1 MEGQAH
7 VNFNEIDPGI
17 KKTIESVGDL
27 TLPSQGLIGNYVK
40 ATTLPFFE
48 MNLLNNNAYLPFLTS
63 SYSKYL
69 SKGNKFQLYLI
80 SGSSSPC
87 VVSAIETFRRAH
99 P

>member
-80 SGSSSPC
+80 SGSSSPG
-87 VVSAIETFRRAH
+87 VVSAIETFRRTH